1 MFLQWINQ
9 ILGCLD
15 SPLIDVISPL
25 LIRLC
30 QVYPKAIQFPLK
42 IFMERNVY
50 KNEECETFL
59 KTKLVPLISDIYI
72 DMFIKA
78 ISNVCCPFTQL
89 LEYINDVQES
99 IKTNNLSLI
108 ILVFEIMLKNCF
120 ITKENQQFK
129 GKEFKTLDIFKNE
142 LESIFD
148 KLKSSYSNLNDVCM
162 ALITIK
168 KQIDTHKNE
177 YYNRKLST
185 NLINYCPWLALY
197 SNHNIDT
204 IEIPGQYCG
213 TRKPNIDNHIT
224 ITSFKPNVQVI
235 FSMRNPI
242 KITMIGNNGKKYSFL
257 IKFGEDLRQDQR
269 IQQLHKV
276 INDTLLNNSYCCE
289 RQLSLSNYIVF
300 PITTKLGMIEWINN
314 TVTLKDFICESFPG
328 GKDSGIEQLH
338 SKVVEHYRWLSE
350 KSDSLNKLTVYTQA
364 TINYN
369 SMVTV
374 AKFKQL
380 VQSIPAD
387 ILRKSLLNLCHYA
400 EMYICLRSKF
410 ITSFSVL
417 SICHWL
423 LGIGDRHLDN
433 TIVSTKTGF
442 CTGID
447 FNFAFHTATSIQVI
461 PELIPFRMSPHIVS
475 LMAPLNLTGFIRE
488 TMVHTLKTL
497 IDNQEMILS
506 VMQVFINDPTAD
518 WAKIAKT
525 ETLRINGEFDSKE
538 IQWFPKQKILSGK
551 DKLNG
556 INPIEI
562 LCRELEI
569 SCIPNDYKKALLNIL
584 KSDSQ
589 NNIFKRSKLQKCN
602 ITHNQQIDCLLD
614 IATDHQIL
622 CLAYSGLQLWV

>member
-15 SPLIDVISPL
+15 SPLIDVVSPL

-30 QVYPKAIQFPLK
+30 QVYPKAIQLPLK
-42 IFMERNVY
+42 IFMEKNVY
-50 KNEECETFL
+50 NYERSETFL
-59 KTKLVPLISDIYI
+59 KAKLVPLISDINL
-72 DMFIKA
+72 DMFVKA

-89 LEYINDVQES
+89 LEYMNDVQES
-99 IKTNNLSLI
+99 LKTNNLVMIKLAFEN
-108 ILVFEIMLKNCF
+108 VFKNCF
-120 ITKENQQFK
+120 ITEENQQFK
-129 GKEFKTLDIFKNE
+129 GKEFKTLDIFIDSLK
-142 LESIFD
+142 SIFEEFQ
-148 KLKSSYSNLNDVCM
+148 SSTSNLNNVCI
-162 ALITIK
+162 ALTEIK
-168 KQIDTHKNE
+168 KQVDTHKNE
-177 YYNRKLST
+177 YCSRKMST
-185 NLINYCPWLALY
+185 HLINYCPWLAQY
-197 SNHNIDT
+197 SNHNIDS
-204 IEIPGQYCG
+204 IEIPGQYSG
-213 TRKPNIDNHIT
+213 TKKPNIDNHIT
-224 ITSFKPNVQVI
+224 IASFKPNVQVI
-235 FSMRNPI
+235 CSMRNPI
-242 KITMIGNNGKKYSFL
+242 KITMVGNNGKKYSFL

-269 IQQLHKV
+269 IQQIHEV
-276 INDTLLNNSYCCE
+276 INDALSNSAYCCD
-289 RQLSLSNYIVF
+289 RQLSLLTYLVF
-300 PITTKLGMIEWINN
+300 PLSKKLGMIEWINN

-328 GKDSGIEQLH
+328 GKEFGMKQLH
-338 SKVVEHYRWLSE
+338 SKMVEHYRWLSE
-350 KSDSLNKLTVYTQA
+350 KSDSSNKLAVYVQA
-364 TINYN
+364 TINNN

-380 VQSIPAD
+380 IQSIPED
-387 ILRKSLLNLCHYA
+387 ILRKSLLNLCHCA
-400 EMYICLRSKF
+400 EMYISLRSKF

-423 LGIGDRHLDN
+423 LGIGDRHLSN

-442 CTGID
+442 CIGID

-475 LMAPLNLTGFIRE
+475 LMTPLNLTGFIRE

-497 IDNQEMILS
+497 IDNREMLLS
-506 VMQVFINDPTAD
+506 VMQVFINDPSAD

-525 ETLRINGEFDSKE
+525 LTLRIDSDFNSKE

-551 DKLNG
+551 DKMNG

-569 SCIPNDYKKALLNIL
+569 SCISNDYKKALLNIL

-589 NNIFKRSKLQKCN
+589 NNTYKRSELQKCN

>member
-1 MFLQWINQ
+1 MF
-9 ILGCLD
+9 
-15 SPLIDVISPL
+15 V
-25 LIRLC
+25 
-30 QVYPKAIQFPLK
+30 
-42 IFMERNVY
+42 
-50 KNEECETFL
+50 
-59 KTKLVPLISDIYI
+59 
-72 DMFIKA
+72 KA

-89 LEYINDVQES
+89 LEYISGVEES
-99 IKTNNLSLI
+99 LKTNCLSMIKLAFEN
-108 ILVFEIMLKNCF
+108 VFKNCF
-120 ITKENQQFK
+120 ITEENQHFK
-129 GKEFKTLDIFKNE
+129 GKEFKTLDIFKDN
-142 LESIFD
+142 LKYIFD
-148 KLKSSYSNLNDVCM
+148 KFQSSNNSNLNDICI
-162 ALITIK
+162 ALIEIK
-168 KQIDTHKNE
+168 KQVDTHKNH
-177 YYNRKLST
+177 YYSRKLST
-185 NLINYCPWLALY
+185 NLINYCPWLAQY

-204 IEIPGQYCG
+204 IEIPGQYSG
-213 TRKPNIDNHIT
+213 TKKPNIDNHIT
-224 ITSFKPNVQVI
+224 IASFKPNVQVI

-242 KITMIGNNGKKYSFL
+242 KITMVGNNGEKYSFL

-276 INDTLLNNSYCCE
+276 INDALSNNAYCCD
-289 RQLSLSNYIVF
+289 RKLSVLTYIVF
-300 PITTKLGMIEWINN
+300 PISTKLGMIEWINN
-314 TVTLKDFICESFPG
+314 TVTLKDLICESFPG
-328 GKDSGIEQLH
+328 GKESGIKQLQ

-350 KSDSLNKLTVYTQA
+350 KSISSNKMVVYAEA
-364 TINYN
+364 TINNN

-380 VQSIPAD
+380 VQSIPDD
-387 ILRKSLLNLCHYA
+387 ILRKSLLNLCYCA
-400 EMYICLRSKF
+400 ETYICLRSKF

-442 CTGID
+442 CIGID

-475 LMAPLNLTGFIRE
+475 LMTPLNLTGFIRE

-497 IDNQEMILS
+497 VDNRDMLLS
-506 VMQVFINDPTAD
+506 VMQVFINDPSAD
-518 WAKIAKT
+518 WAKMAKT
-525 ETLRINGEFDSKE
+525 ETLRIDSDFNSKE
-538 IQWFPKQKILSGK
+538 IQWFPKKKILSGK
-551 DKLNG
+551 DKMNG

-562 LCRELEI
+562 LCRELEN

-589 NNIFKRSKLQKCN
+589 NSTYKRSKLQKFN